1 MDIEKLKLILET
13 LQGVGHEAG
22 SLAMLYLWLQFG
34 GAAVTNL
41 CIAAAILGAA
51 YIGYRAIRVG
61 YGVDAYDSLLRD
73 MRNQLFPGTGGHLT
87 DDERQRTMA
96 AIRALVAETHAKD
109 KK

>member
-1 MDIEKLKLILET
+1 
-13 LQGVGHEAG
+13 
-22 SLAMLYLWLQFG
+22 
-34 GAAVTNL
+34 
-41 CIAAAILGAA
+41 
-51 YIGYRAIRVG
+51 VG

-96 AIRALVAETHAKD
+96 AIRALVAEKHAKD